1 MSYVLA
7 GIAAAAFTVNAYS
20 TYKQQKVAKQANAN
34 AERQNRLQAED
45 NANAL
50 RVRQEQM
57 QKPVADVAAARTAPQ
72 PTKLR
77 KQQGLVSRS
86 LNL

>member
-1 MSYVLA
+1 MSFVLA
-7 GIAAAAFTVNAYS
+7 GVAAAAFTVNAYS
-20 TYKQQKVAKQANAN
+20 TYKQSKIAKQANAN
-34 AERQNRLQAED
+34 AERQNRIQAEE

-57 QKPVADVAAARTAPQ
+57 QKPVADIAASRSAPQ
-72 PTKLR
+72 QTKLR

>member
-1 MSYVLA
+1 MSFVLA
-7 GIAAAAFTVNAYS
+7 GVAAAAFTVNAYS
-20 TYKQQKVAKQANAN
+20 TYKQQKIAKQANAN
-34 AERQNRLQAED
+34 AERQNRIQAED

-57 QKPVADVAAARTAPQ
+57 QKPIADIAASRSAPQ
-72 PTKLR
+72 QTKLR

>member
-7 GIAAAAFTVNAYS
+7 GIAATAFTVNAYS
-20 TYKQQKVAKQANAN
+20 TYKQQKITKQTNTN
-34 AERQNRLQAED
+34 TERQNRIQAED

-57 QKPVADVAAARTAPQ
+57 QKPVADIAATRSTPQ

-77 KQQGLVSRS
+77 KQQGLISRS

>member
-1 MSYVLA
+1 MSYVLV
-7 GIAAAAFTVNAYS
+7 GIAAGAFTVNAYS
-20 TYKQQKVAKQANAN
+20 TYRQQKVIKQGNAS
-34 AERQNRLQAED
+34 AERQNRIQAED
-45 NANAL
+45 NMNAL

-57 QKPVADVAAARTAPQ
+57 QKPVADIAATRSAPQ